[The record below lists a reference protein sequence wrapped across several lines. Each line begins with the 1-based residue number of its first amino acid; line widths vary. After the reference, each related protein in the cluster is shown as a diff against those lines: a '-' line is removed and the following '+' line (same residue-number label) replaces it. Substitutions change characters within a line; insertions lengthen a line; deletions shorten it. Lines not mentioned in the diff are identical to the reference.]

1 MNTKQH
7 LKRFLDAQRSDYE
20 TALAEI
26 KSGHKHSHWMW
37 SIFPQIAGLGSTPTS
52 RHYAIKDIN
61 EATDF
66 LFDEILGPRLVKI
79 CKVLLELATNDAFEV
94 FGNPDHLKLRSSMT
108 LFDAVPA
115 TFPVFGLVL
124 DKFYQ
129 GKRDQRTLDIL
140 KQQKI

>member
-7 LKRFLDAQRSDYE
+7 LKRFLDAQDSDYE

-26 KSGHKHSHWMW
+26 KSGRKRSHWMW
-37 SIFPQIAGLGSTPTS
+37 YIFPQIAGLGSTATS
-52 RHYAIKDIN
+52 RHYAIKDIQ

-66 LFDEILGPRLVKI
+66 LFDETLGPRLVNI
-79 CKVLLELATNDAFEV
+79 CKALLELPTNDAFEI
-94 FGNPDHLKLRSSMT
+94 FGDPDHLKLRSSMT

-115 TFPVFGLVL
+115 TFPVFGQVL
-124 DKFYQ
+124 DKFYR
-129 GKRDQRTLDIL
+129 GERDQRTLDIL